1 MTKNFTLQELTV
13 TNSGLPNV
21 PNAEQIANLEILV
34 NDILQPLREQF
45 GKPIRVTSAFR
56 SDAVNKHIGGSKT
69 SQHCKGQAAD
79 LVCEDNA
86 HLFGLI
92 SKNFKF
98 TQLIWEGGNSQQPK
112 WVHVGYD
119 KNNLKCEVLRM
130 SNGKYTKM

>member
-86 HLFGLI
+86 HLFGI
-92 SKNFKF
+92 IRKNFKF
-98 TQLIWEGGNSQQPK
+98 TQLIWEAGNSIQPS

-119 KNNLKCEVLRM
+119 PKNLKCEVLRM
-130 SNGKYTKM
+130 KNGKYTRL